1 MSSILKIADANIE
14 FSQTAQY
21 INNEASIIGL
31 AIDAGRWDDAE
42 MLLKALLKYVRG
54 QQIRIDECYPHFAR
68 AYARQQLAA
77 VERRLQVGLRE
88 VILHRPSE
96 QPEPMPTEIVSE
108 EIPVDL
114 DTPRWVPIVAWGII
128 LLAIYAVGYLSIQ
141 ITGAVT

>member
-88 VILHRPSE
+88 VILHRPSHE
-96 QPEPMPTEIVSE
+96 PTEIVSE

-114 DTPRWVPIVAWGII
+114 DVPQWVPIVAWSTI
-128 LLAIYAVGYLSIQ
+128 LLAIYALGYLSIQ

>member
-21 INNEASIIGL
+21 INNEAGIISL

-54 QQIRIDECYPHFAR
+54 QQVRIDECYPHFAR

-77 VERRLQVGLRE
+77 VERRLQIGLRE

-96 QPEPMPTEIVSE
+96 QPAEIVSE
-108 EIPVDL
+108 PIEV
-114 DTPRWVPIVAWGII
+114 DTPLSWGHRIIVAAAWLIV
-128 LLAIYAVGYLSIQ
+128 LLLIWKAIA
-141 ITGAVT
+141 